1 MTSGPGLDAA
11 LRFFCFASSFSKKNQ
26 KHGLKVYMRD
36 PHAFTPMLEEG
47 VKGAPPR
54 SLTLGS
60 VLATNQM
67 EIGKFSQKD
76 AKVI

>member
-1 MTSGPGLDAA
+1 MMGLVCCAS
-11 LRFFCFASSFSKKNQ
+11 FFFFVYTYLQ

-47 VKGAPPR
+47 VRGAPPR

-60 VLATNQM
+60 DLAMNQM

-76 AKVI
+76 AEVTIKH

>member
-1 MTSGPGLDAA
+1 MYL
-11 LRFFCFASSFSKKNQ
+11 
-26 KHGLKVYMRD
+26 RD

-47 VKGAPPR
+47 LRGAPPR

-60 VLATNQM
+60 DLAANKR

-76 AKVI
+76 AEASK